1 MGCRFVKLCT
11 SLAARARDQAFI
23 AFQHSRTVTAGIAGR
38 YEASSGGEA

>member
-23 AFQHSRTVTAGIAGR
+23 AFQHSRTVTAGIADR
-38 YEASSGGEA
+38 EASSGGGP